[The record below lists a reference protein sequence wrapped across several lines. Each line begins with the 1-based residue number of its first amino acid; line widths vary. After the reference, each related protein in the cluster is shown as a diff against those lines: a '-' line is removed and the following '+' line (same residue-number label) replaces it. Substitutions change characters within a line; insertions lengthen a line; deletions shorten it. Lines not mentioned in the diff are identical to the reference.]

1 MRILM
6 ILVLSGTLGVLGCHT
21 ESGGAGGA
29 AGSGG
34 SAGMGGAGGGAGM
47 AGEGGMGG
55 ISGAAAFCGTYG
67 EVCSF
72 GGVDRYES
80 QEACVAAYDGYDA
93 VRQECVETHLGFA
106 QTMMDTATH
115 CPHATGQAPCD

>member
-6 ILVLSGTLGVLGCHT
+6 ILVLSGTLGVLGCDT

-34 SAGMGGAGGGAGM
+34 SAGNGGAAGMGGAG
-47 AGEGGMGG
+47 GEGGMGG
-55 ISGAAAFCGTYG
+55 VTGAAAFCGLYS

-72 GGVDRYES
+72 GGADRYES
-80 QEACVAAYDGYDA
+80 QQACVAAYDGYDA
-93 VRQECVETHLGFA
+93 ARQECVETHLGFA
-106 QTMMDTATH
+106 QSMMDPATH
-115 CPHATGQAPCD
+115 CPHATGQAPCI